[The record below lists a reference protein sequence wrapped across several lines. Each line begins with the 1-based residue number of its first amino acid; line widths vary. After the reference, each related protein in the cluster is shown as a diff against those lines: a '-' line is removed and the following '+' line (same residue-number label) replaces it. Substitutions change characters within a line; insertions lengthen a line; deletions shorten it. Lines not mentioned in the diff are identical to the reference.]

1 MELTQFKGNGLR
13 CLVLYRDVIIFCRGF
28 VCSVPNKNI
37 EVVQLLKEK
46 SEILAH
52 HQNFITFIH
61 SLKSFDENLL
71 RKPIEDGKWSV
82 IEIVG
87 HFCPWD
93 EFVLQ
98 HRIPYLLKG
107 KRLPKGPSVDDLNT
121 HSSLLA
127 RTEAVENTLQKCIQ
141 IREEL
146 LSQIKQI
153 PEDDWLIQIQI
164 NQSNLTFYEYLKGL
178 KEHDIHHINQIK
190 I

>member
-1 MELTQFKGNGLR
+1 M
-13 CLVLYRDVIIFCRGF
+13 
-28 VCSVPNKNI
+28 CSLPNKNI
-37 EVVQLLKEK
+37 EVVHLLKEK

-127 RTEAVENTLQKCIQ
+127 RNEAVENTLEKCIG
-141 IREEL
+141 IREDL
-146 LSQIKQI
+146 LSQLDQI
-153 PEDDWLIQIQI
+153 SDLNWMSELQI
-164 NQSNLTFYEYLKGL
+164 NDANIAFYEYLKGL
-178 KEHDIHHINQIK
+178 MKHDLHHIDQIK
-190 I
+190 STIKTGDYTS